1 METNIQHLIN
11 KYNEGFAD
19 PAEVAELEKLIE
31 AGTVAITDLH
41 NLAKLD
47 DRIMKMEPLSPSMD
61 LDDKFYAA
69 LAKEKK
75 SIVKPQSSFNWSSLF
90 QWNAQTGFALTLLV
104 VGLVSGYMINSASPN
119 PEVKELSSQIS
130 EMKEIMML
138 NLLEKESATD
148 RLKAVSLTSD
158 IDKASKK
165 VTDALL
171 HVLNNDPSANVR
183 LATLE
188 ALSTYAKNPEV
199 RVKLVQSIA
208 TQDDPL
214 VQMGLA
220 ELMVELHEKS
230 SVKELRK
237 LMDGKTTPKEVKEKL
252 KESIDVL
259 I

>member
-1 METNIQHLIN
+1 METNIQNLIN
-11 KYNEGFAD
+11 KYNEGLAD

-31 AGTVAITDLH
+31 GGQVAITDLRS
-41 NLAKLD
+41 LALLD
-47 DRIMKMEPLSPSMD
+47 KRIVKMESLSPSMD

-75 SIVKPQSSFNWSSLF
+75 SITKPQSSFQWRSFF
-90 QWNAQTGFALTLLV
+90 QWNPQTGFALALLV
-104 VGLVSGYMINSASPN
+104 VGLVGGYMINSLSPN
-119 PEVKELSSQIS
+119 KEVKELSGQIS
-130 EMKEIMML
+130 EMKEMMML
-138 NLLEKESATD
+138 NMLEKESATD

-158 IDKASKK
+158 IDKVSKK
-165 VTDALL
+165 VTDALI

-183 LATLE
+183 LATLD
-188 ALSTYAKNPEV
+188 ALTAYAKNPDV

-214 VQMGLA
+214 VQIGLA

>member
-1 METNIQHLIN
+1 MNMDIQNLIN
-11 KYNEGFAD
+11 KYNEGLAD

-31 AGTVAITDLH
+31 SGQVAITDLRS
-41 NLAKLD
+41 LALLD
-47 DRIMKMEPLSPSMD
+47 ERIVKMESLSPSLD

-90 QWNAQTGFALTLLV
+90 QWNAQTGFALALLV
-104 VGLVSGYMINSASPN
+104 VGLVSGYMINALKPD
-119 PEVKELSSQIS
+119 PEIKVLTNEMT
-130 EMKEIMML
+130 EMKELMML
-138 NLLEKESATD
+138 SMLEKESATD

-188 ALSTYAKNPEV
+188 ALSTYARNPEV

-214 VQMGLA
+214 VQIGLA

>member
-11 KYNEGFAD
+11 KYNEGLAD

-47 DRIMKMEPLSPSMD
+47 ERIMKMEALSPSLE
-61 LDDKFYAA
+61 LDAQFYAA

-75 SIVKPQSSFNWSSLF
+75 SIAKPQSSFSWSSLF
-90 QWNAQTGFALTLLV
+90 QWNPQTGFALALLV
-104 VGLVSGYMINSASPN
+104 VGLVSGYMINSVRPDS
-119 PEVKELSSQIS
+119 EVKELSNQIT
-130 EMKEIMML
+130 EMKEMMML
-138 NLLEKESATD
+138 TMLEKESATD

-158 IDKASKK
+158 INNASKK
-165 VTDALL
+165 VTDALFE
-171 HVLNNDPSANVR
+171 VLNNDPSANVR
-183 LATLE
+183 MATLD
-188 ALSTYAKNPEV
+188 ALSAYAKNPAV
-199 RVKLVQSIA
+199 RVRLVQSIA
-208 TQDDPL
+208 SQDDPL
-214 VQMGLA
+214 VQIELA
-220 ELMVELHEKS
+220 ELMVELNEKS

-237 LMDGKTTPKEVKEKL
+237 LMDGNTTPKEVKEKL

>member
-1 METNIQHLIN
+1 METNIQNLIN
-11 KYNEGFAD
+11 KYNEGLAD
-19 PAEVAELEKLIE
+19 PAEGAELEKLIE
-31 AGTVAITDLH
+31 SGQVAITDLRD
-41 NLAKLD
+41 LALLD
-47 DRIMKMEPLSPSMD
+47 ERIVKMESLSPSLD

-75 SIVKPQSSFNWSSLF
+75 SVAKPQSSFNWSSLF
-90 QWNAQTGFALTLLV
+90 QWNPQTGFALALLV
-104 VGLVSGYMINSASPN
+104 VGLVSGYMINSIGPN
-119 PEVKELSSQIS
+119 QEVKELSGQIS
-130 EMKEIMML
+130 EMKELMML
-138 NLLEKESATD
+138 SLLEKESATD

-188 ALSTYAKNPEV
+188 ALSTYAKNPDV

-220 ELMVELHEKS
+220 ELMVKLHEKS

>member
-11 KYNEGFAD
+11 KYNEGLAD
-19 PAEVAELEKLIE
+19 PAEVVELEKLIE
-31 AGTVAITDLH
+31 AGTVAITDLRDLSLL
-41 NLAKLD
+41 N
-47 DRIMKMEPLSPSMD
+47 DRILKMEDLSPSLN
-61 LDDKFYAA
+61 LDDQFYAA

-75 SIVKPQSSFNWSSLF
+75 SLVKAPSFNWSELF
-90 QWNAQTGFALTLLV
+90 RWNAQTGFALALLV
-104 VGLVSGYMINSASPN
+104 IGLVGGYMLNSVRPN
-119 PEVKELSSQIS
+119 TEVKELSNQIT
-130 EMKEIMML
+130 EMKEMMML
-138 NLLEKESATD
+138 TMLEKESATD

-158 IDKASKK
+158 INKASQK
-165 VTDALL
+165 VTDALI

-183 LATLE
+183 LATLD
-188 ALSTYAKNPEV
+188 ALSIYAKDPDV
-199 RVKLVQSIA
+199 RIKLVQSIA

-214 VQMGLA
+214 VQIGLA

-237 LMDGKTTPKEVKEKL
+237 LMDGNAPKEVKQKL

>member
-1 METNIQHLIN
+1 METSIQNLVN

-41 NLAKLD
+41 NLSKLD
-47 DRIMKMEPLSPSMD
+47 ERIMKMESLSPSLE

-75 SIVKPQSSFNWSSLF
+75 SVAKPQSSFNWSSLF
-90 QWNAQTGFALTLLV
+90 QWNAQTGFALALLV
-104 VGLVSGYMINSASPN
+104 VGLVSGYMINALKPD
-119 PEVKELSSQIS
+119 PEIKVLTKEMT
-130 EMKEIMML
+130 EMKELMML
-138 NLLEKESATD
+138 TMLEKESATE

-158 IDKASKK
+158 LNKASKK
-165 VTDALL
+165 VTDALFQ
-171 HVLNNDPSANVR
+171 VLNNDPSANVR

-188 ALSTYAKNPEV
+188 ALSAYAKNPDV

-208 TQDDPL
+208 TQDNPL
-214 VQMGLA
+214 IQIGLA

-237 LMDGKTTPKEVKEKL
+237 LMEGNTTPKEVKEKL